1 MKICFKM
8 HARAEVMPNGAS
20 KVGNFPLTRQNIL
33 FFAQHKA
40 EMPSHKW
47 WFWSQF
53 GYGNSLLHTIVAKT
67 VLRKCASHRRR
78 GAHFHKIRKKNEE
91 KTCQQASKIKLF
103 EARYG
108 DSKNE
113 LQIMIEKR
121 PQIEKVLQTLTGATF
136 FLIFSG
142 GRGPDGGGLKGL
154 MQLKVSQN

>member
-1 MKICFKM
+1 M
-8 HARAEVMPNGAS
+8 
-20 KVGNFPLTRQNIL
+20 
-33 FFAQHKA
+33 
-40 EMPSHKW
+40 
-47 WFWSQF
+47 
-53 GYGNSLLHTIVAKT
+53 HTIVAKT

-121 PQIEKVLQTLTGATF
+121 PQIEKVLQTLTGAI
-136 FLIFSG
+136 FLRFLVAEE
-142 GRGPDGGGLKGL
+142 GPAEGD
-154 MQLKVSQN
+154 

>member
-1 MKICFKM
+1 M
-8 HARAEVMPNGAS
+8 
-20 KVGNFPLTRQNIL
+20 
-33 FFAQHKA
+33 
-40 EMPSHKW
+40 
-47 WFWSQF
+47 
-53 GYGNSLLHTIVAKT
+53 HTIVAKT

-136 FLIFSG
+136 FLTFSG
-142 GRGPDGGGLKGL
+142 GRGPDGGGLKGP
-154 MQLKVSQN
+154 MHPNVTKN